1 MFVSLQPET
10 PTDNPMKRTIKIMAL
25 LMLFAAPVLLGA
37 CSEKENGGGPVTIVG
52 NWLCNSY
59 VENGTTYPAN
69 DLWEFRNNGVV
80 TIEVGSIV
88 STGTYVLA
96 GDALTLTF
104 GENVVDY
111 TINSLEKSS
120 MQLTQNYS
128 GSIYNYVRQ

>member
-1 MFVSLQPET
+1 
-10 PTDNPMKRTIKIMAL
+10 MKRAIKIMTL
-25 LMLFAAPVLLGA
+25 LMLFAAPVLFGA
-37 CSEKENGGGPVTIVG
+37 CSEKEQDDGPVTIVG
-52 NWLCNSY
+52 KWLCNSY
-59 VENGTTYPAN
+59 ASRGTTYPAN
-69 DLWEFRNNGVV
+69 DLWEFRDNGVV
-80 TIEVGSIV
+80 TIEVGSVV

-111 TINSLEKSS
+111 TVNSLEKSS